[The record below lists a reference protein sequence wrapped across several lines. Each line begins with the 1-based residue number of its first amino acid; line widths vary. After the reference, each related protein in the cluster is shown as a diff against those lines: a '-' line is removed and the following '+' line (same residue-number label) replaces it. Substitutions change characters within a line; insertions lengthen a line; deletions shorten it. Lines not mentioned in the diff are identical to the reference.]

1 LTDVVAAVPQLQI
14 PEVHTVTEARAEA
27 AVVGTLRIPVPL
39 QAELEKQHQ
48 PENNHIEDSKVAM
61 DA

>member
-1 LTDVVAAVPQLQI
+1 
-14 PEVHTVTEARAEA
+14 VTEARAEA